1 MKIMREN
8 DVKIFEELVKM
19 EQSQLLK
26 TLFTFLKKNYDNVT
40 ATEDYLF
47 AEGDIPVALVAHL
60 DTVFPDPPENVY
72 YDPRKGVIWSPEGL
86 GADDRAGIFSILKIV
101 KAGYKPHIIFTTEEE
116 RGGIGAAQLII
127 KNPKCPFKELKYM
140 IELDRA
146 GTCDCVFYDCEN
158 DLFTEYIE
166 SFGFIEALGSF
177 SDISILAPHWGVA
190 AVNLSIGY
198 ENEHSYREVLHVGP
212 LYRTI
217 KRVIAMLKDAD
228 NITEPFIYIRSYLSR
243 FGYNWE
249 DYLTSDI
256 ALYSKEIVKCAS
268 CGKNFHEYE
277 TIPVKTPSGGTV
289 FYCPDCITDNDIDWC
304 EICGE
309 AFEVD
314 KYTKEAHICRDC
326 RKMGGH

>member
-19 EQSQLLK
+19 EQDQLLK

-47 AEGDIPVALVAHL
+47 AEGDIPIALVAHL
-60 DTVFPDPPENVY
+60 DTVFADPPENVY

-101 KAGYKPHIIFTTEEE
+101 KAGYRPHIIFTTEEE

-256 ALYSKEIVKCAS
+256 ALYSKEVIKCAS
-268 CGKNFHEYE
+268 CGKNFYEYE

-289 FYCPDCITDNDIDWC
+289 FYCPDCIANNDIDWC

-314 KYTKEAHICRDC
+314 EYTKEAHICRDC

>member
-101 KAGYKPHIIFTTEEE
+101 KAGYRPHIIFTTEEE

-127 KNPKCPFKELKYM
+127 KNPKCPFKKLKYM

-228 NITEPFIYIRSYLSR
+228 NITEPFIYIKSYLSR
-243 FGYNWE
+243 FGYCWE

-289 FYCPDCITDNDIDWC
+289 FYCPDCIADNDIDWC

-326 RKMGGH
+326 RKMGGR

>member
-19 EQSQLLK
+19 EQDQLLK

-47 AEGDIPVALVAHL
+47 AEGDIPIALVAHL
-60 DTVFPDPPENVY
+60 DTVFADPPENVY

-177 SDISILAPHWGVA
+177 SDISILAPHWGIA

-217 KRVIAMLKDAD
+217 KRVIVMLKDAD
-228 NITEPFIYIRSYLSR
+228 NITEPFIYIRSYISR

-268 CGKNFHEYE
+268 CSKNFHEYE

-289 FYCPDCITDNDIDWC
+289 FYCPDCIADNDIDWC

>member
-19 EQSQLLK
+19 EQDQLLK

-47 AEGDIPVALVAHL
+47 AEGDIPIALVAHL

-101 KAGYKPHIIFTTEEE
+101 KAGYKPHIIFTTGEE

-228 NITEPFIYIRSYLSR
+228 NITEPFIYIRSYISR

-256 ALYSKEIVKCAS
+256 ALCSKEIVKCTS

-289 FYCPDCITDNDIDWC
+289 FYCPDCIADNDIDWC

>member
-1 MKIMREN
+1 MKVMREN

-26 TLFTFLKKNYDNVT
+26 TLLTFLKKNYDNVT
-40 ATEDYLF
+40 ATEDYLI
-47 AEGDIPVALVAHL
+47 AEGDIPIALVAHL
-60 DTVFPDPPENVY
+60 DTVFPDPPENIY

-116 RGGIGAAQLII
+116 RGGIGATQLLI

-177 SDISILAPHWGVA
+177 SDISILAPYWGIA

-228 NITEPFIYIRSYLSR
+228 NIIEPFIYIRSYISR

-256 ALYSKEIVKCAS
+256 ALYSKEIVKCTS
-268 CGKNFHEYE
+268 CGKNFNEYE
-277 TIPVKTPSGGTV
+277 TIPVKTSSGGTV
-289 FYCPDCITDNDIDWC
+289 FYCPDCIADNDIDWC

>member
-116 RGGIGAAQLII
+116 RGGLGAAQLII

-277 TIPVKTPSGGTV
+277 TIPVKTPSGGIV